1 MPVAVLPTGGGMKIE
16 DGINSVL
23 GTDINN
29 PVKVFETLWL
39 QHSRIE
45 VI

>member
-16 DGINSVL
+16 DGVNSVL
-23 GTDINN
+23 GADINN
-29 PVKVFETLWL
+29 AIKVFEPLRL